1 MGVSEVPIQRIEE
14 EVKAVLG
21 QRSIS
26 ASPAISDKRLLAIFD
41 AAQVD
46 LAPLLKQLEACIKG
60 GYVTTAILSDLAAR
74 LLDIEAIRSVCGQD
88 KVLTCGDITNLS
100 PFAEGRPLIA
110 IPILSHPMAA
120 KLALGIA
127 DTPCTYLIFQA
138 MLRRDRIVA
147 ASDFLK
153 EFVQPKPAS
162 KISKIE
168 HNYLET
174 LSNFGIQF
182 VPIEQL
188 AGAILNGDSLSLC
201 PVNGQ
206 ESKTVIST
214 SVIANLA
221 PSVREL
227 VYANPVVI
235 TPLARDLAAEK
246 GIRLV
251 EKSE

>member
-1 MGVSEVPIQRIEE
+1 
-14 EVKAVLG
+14 
-21 QRSIS
+21 
-26 ASPAISDKRLLAIFD
+26 
-41 AAQVD
+41 
-46 LAPLLKQLEACIKG
+46 
-60 GYVTTAILSDLAAR
+60 
-74 LLDIEAIRSVCGQD
+74 
-88 KVLTCGDITNLS
+88 
-100 PFAEGRPLIA
+100 
-110 IPILSHPMAA
+110 
-120 KLALGIA
+120 
-127 DTPCTYLIFQA
+127 

-188 AGAILNGDSLSLC
+188 AGAILNGGSLSLC

-206 ESKTVIST
+206 GSKTVIST

-251 EKSE
+251 EKSEWFKIFAGNKCCFRHRLYHCCHTSIGGSS